1 MSISFVFCLISFF
14 FPHSLFAFPPFSFCK
29 RLEEYQSNLKEIANT
44 FQKSYPKAKLFFITP
59 PPVHH
64 EQRLAFQK
72 QRYGEKATGILE
84 RTLESAGKYAD
95 ACKVV
100 AQQLNIP
107 CLDMYNLMKEDGD
120 GNFGRFLWDG
130 LHFSK
135 EGHDFVLKM
144 ILNFITLEF
153 PSLSVTPCPF
163 TGQENNSGSICPGI
177 PNSGPYHDKI
187 DSKGNWKDSF

>member
-1 MSISFVFCLISFF
+1 M
-14 FPHSLFAFPPFSFCK
+14 FAFPPFSFCK